1 MGTSN
6 TLEEQI
12 IEALKNVMDPELN
25 RSLVELGMVKDVSAN
40 GGDVSLS
47 VELTTPACPLKKQIE
62 GDVREAVGA
71 IPGVNTITVNMTS
84 RVPQGSGHGAS
95 EAIDLCISNIVLVSS
110 GKGGV
115 GKSTV
120 AVNLAVSLAQK
131 GASVGLMDADIYGPN
146 IPMMMGLEALPPIH
160 QEKIIPAERF
170 GVKVMS
176 IGFLVKP
183 GQPIVWRGPLLHS
196 ALQQFLRDVDWGEL
210 DYLIIDLPP
219 GTGDVQLS
227 LAQTANISGGIV
239 VTLPQQVSL
248 EDASRGLAMLKQL
261 DIPVLG
267 VIENMSYLEL
277 PDGSIVDV
285 FGSGGGEK
293 LASQAGVPFLGSIPL
308 DTEVRV
314 GGDEGKPIVISNP
327 KAPAAV
333 AMDSITE
340 QMAAGLSVLAM
351 EADQVG

>member
-1 MGTSN
+1 MVTSN
-6 TLEEQI
+6 LLEEQV

-25 RSLVELGMVKDVSAN
+25 QSLVELGMVRDMVVKE
-40 GGDVSLS
+40 GDVSFS

-62 GDVREAVGA
+62 ADVRQAVSV
-71 IPGVNTITVNMTS
+71 IPGVGSLKINMTS
-84 RVPQGSGHGAS
+84 RVPQGGGHGS
-95 EAIDLCISNIVLVSS
+95 KDAIDLCIKNIVLISS

-115 GKSTV
+115 GKTTV
-120 AVNLAVSLAQK
+120 AVNLAISLAQK

-146 IPMMMGLEALPPIH
+146 VPMMMGLQALPPIH
-160 QEKIIPAERF
+160 EEKIIPAERF

-277 PDGSIVDV
+277 PDGSKVDV
-285 FGSGGGEK
+285 FGSGGGKK
-293 LASQAGVPFLGSIPL
+293 LADQAGVPFLGSIPL
-308 DTEVRV
+308 DTDVRV
-314 GGDEGKPIVISNP
+314 GGDEGKPIVTTNP
-327 KAPAAV
+327 EAPSAV
-333 AMDSITE
+333 ALDSISE
-340 QMAAGLSVLAM
+340 QLAASLSVLAM
-351 EADQVG
+351 NADQVE

>member
-1 MGTSN
+1 MITSN
-6 TLEEQI
+6 KIEEQVM
-12 IEALKNVMDPELN
+12 EALKNVMDPELN
-25 RSLVELGMVKDVSAN
+25 RSLVELGMVKDLVVN
-40 GGDVSLS
+40 GTDVSFS

-62 GDVREAVGA
+62 AEVRQAVSV
-71 IPGVNTITVNMTS
+71 IPGVGSLAINMTA
-84 RVPQGSGHGAS
+84 RVPQGGAHGTN
-95 EAIDLCISNIVLVSS
+95 ETIDLCIKNIVLVSS

-120 AVNLAVSLAQK
+120 AVNLAISLAQE

-160 QEKIIPAERF
+160 QEKIIPAERY

-227 LAQTANISGGIV
+227 LAQTTNISGGVV

-277 PDGSIVDV
+277 PDGSKMDV

-293 LASQAGVPFLGSIPL
+293 LAEQAGVPFLGTIPL
-308 DTEVRV
+308 DTDVRI
-314 GGDEGKPIVISNP
+314 GGDEGKPIVATNP
-327 KAPAAV
+327 EAPAAV
-333 AMDSITE
+333 ALDSIAKE
-340 QMAAGLSVLAM
+340 MAASLSVLALNV
-351 EADQVG
+351 DQVE

>member
-1 MGTSN
+1 MVTSN
-6 TLEEQI
+6 KLEDQV
-12 IEALKNVMDPELN
+12 IEALTNVMDPELN
-25 RSLVELGMVKDVSAN
+25 RNLVELGMVKDLVVD
-40 GGDVSLS
+40 GGEVSLS

-62 GDVREAVGA
+62 ADVRQALGNL
-71 IPGVNTITVNMTS
+71 PGVDSIKINMTA
-84 RVPQGSGHGAS
+84 RVPQGGRPGGS
-95 EAIDLCISNIVLVSS
+95 ETIDLCISNIVLVSS

-120 AVNLAVSLAQK
+120 AVNLAISLAQK
-131 GASVGLMDADIYGPN
+131 GARVGLMDADIYGPN
-146 IPMMMGLEALPPIH
+146 IPMMMGLQALPPIH

-227 LAQTANISGGIV
+227 LAQSANISGGIV
-239 VTLPQQVSL
+239 VTLPQEVSL

-277 PDGSIVDV
+277 PDGSKMDV
-285 FGSGGGEK
+285 FGSGGGQK
-293 LASQAGVPFLGSIPL
+293 LADQAGVPFLGAIPL
-308 DTEVRV
+308 DTDVRI
-314 GGDEGKPIVISNP
+314 GGDKGTPIVESNP

-333 AMDSITE
+333 AMDSIAE
-340 QMAAGLSVLAM
+340 QMAASLSVLAM